1 MLNRASN
8 ESIEEMME
16 EAMQDTGKALLNGAE
31 ALGFKVKEKKSEDL
45 DFGFSFED
53 FISRYLT
60 AGIGGFVGGS
70 LFAGLDKWEK
80 I

>member
-8 ESIEEMME
+8 EAIEEMME
-16 EAMQDTGKALLNGAE
+16 EAMQDTGKAILNGAQ
-31 ALGFKVKEKKSEDL
+31 ALGLNVKDEKAQDL